1 MYICTECSEKY
12 KKKPKYCSCGNDE
25 FSFVAESEIVENYE
39 LPPVQQYVPE
49 EINNKNVIP
58 VNLILSIGIFV
69 ICLILSIL
77 VWFINPK
84 PVLEKNPQKQ
94 VEVAKDIPNIDEI
107 WNDTSPEQISKPIQV
122 SKPVQLVQKPIEK
135 VQEQIKKIIE
145 PPKNVKVNNAS
156 NEQLN
161 KSKQNKNKKVE
172 VEKSKPVTIPQE
184 KPKQV
189 VTEKPK
195 EIKLPQSIVN
205 AIKAPVPD
213 QNVEKQVEQVQP
225 TIPEPPKMSEAEFLN
240 YKGAIR
246 SALLA
251 KLNVV
256 AVQGVGD
263 CAVEFSLDS
272 SGKLI
277 NRNFIYKSAN
287 KTVNDEVYNMLM
299 RLPYYKQPP
308 AHYNGEKIKL
318 KFMFNNGYYEITF
331 I

>member
-1 MYICTECSEKY
+1 MYICIECQEQFKN
-12 KKKPKYCSCGNDE
+12 KPEYCTCGNDE
-25 FSFVAESEIVENYE
+25 FKYVSDGGEKSESLKPKKEFEAENSAFLKV
-39 LPPVQQYVPE
+39 LP
-49 EINNKNVIP
+49 IA
-58 VNLILSIGIFV
+58 IFSL
-69 ICLILSIL
+69 CLILSIL

-161 KSKQNKNKKVE
+161 KSKQNQNKKVE
-172 VEKSKPVTIPQE
+172 VEKSKPVSIPQE

-195 EIKLPQSIVN
+195 EIKLPQSIVD

-213 QNVEKQVEQVQP
+213 QNVEKQVEQV
-225 TIPEPPKMSEAEFLN
+225 
-240 YKGAIR
+240 
-246 SALLA
+246 
-251 KLNVV
+251 
-256 AVQGVGD
+256 
-263 CAVEFSLDS
+263 
-272 SGKLI
+272 
-277 NRNFIYKSAN
+277 
-287 KTVNDEVYNMLM
+287 
-299 RLPYYKQPP
+299 
-308 AHYNGEKIKL
+308 
-318 KFMFNNGYYEITF
+318 
-331 I
+331 